1 MYVSVVSAKVAE
13 QKLFIII
20 KKVGWKVGEES
31 GQGGAPS
38 GRSGEQKF
46 YMKDRKVI

>member
-20 KKVGWKVGEES
+20 KKVGWKVGE
-31 GQGGAPS
+31 GKWS
-38 GRSGEQKF
+38 GRGPAKGFGYRGKYIIANS
-46 YMKDRKVI
+46 